1 MDTKRFILVCGVGAG
16 AVTATVLLKRTVQKL
31 VKTILSE

>member
-16 AVTATVLLKRTVQKL
+16 AVTATVLLAHTVQKL
-31 VKTILSE
+31 VKIILSE